1 MNSDYRFEVFSGSE
15 KLGEVRISKGTIDW
29 RPRNARHVM
38 KLTWERFDALDA
50 GQRLRAGRRAP
61 SSHSLIDDAS
71 LIRSAY

>member
-38 KLTWERFDALDA
+38 RLTWERFDALMQA
-50 GQRLRAGRRAP
+50 NVPRRP
-61 SSHSLIDDAS
+61 
-71 LIRSAY
+71 